1 MGSSPIVVIHGF
13 SKITHVR
20 TTEGELPG
28 CARPWGHRHGPV
40 ARAADPPDA
49 PHPLVAPG
57 LRRLVRVAENRC
69 LPWVSYGLTMGSP
82 AVAGPNVVAFTV
94 GVPSSVVARHLRHA
108 SVSAG
113 VTHVQSAPETRLRA
127 TTAGHDATGV
137 GTAGTRP
144 TRPRQRRHRAAA
156 AVYARAAAA
165 VYARAAA
172 AVYARAAEH
181 HTVDFEMAHRVA
193 EAFSAAPR
201 SSSGARVESAY
212 AALGEQA
219 CRHFRFLTSD
229 ESRNPIRVVFTD
241 SPAPYTN
248 AHELSASV
256 RLDRVLELCPAQ
268 RDRDRRHPRLDTSTG
283 GTYDQFR
290 AVHDII
296 SHGWLGHAFDRDGEF
311 SAWLAEHH
319 FYTGLARW
327 ALATELHGGHSVRWT
342 TGEPAD
348 HKAIL
353 LGPTLLTASRRARR
367 DSPSHRS

>member
-1 MGSSPIVVIHGF
+1 MGSSPIVVVHGF
-13 SKITHVR
+13 SNITHLPTSER
-20 TTEGELPG
+20 ELSG

-49 PHPLVAPG
+49 PHPLVAPV
-57 LRRLVRVAENRC
+57 LRRLVRDAENRP
-69 LPWVSYGLTMGSP
+69 LPWVSYGLTMGSS
-82 AVAGPNVVAFTV
+82 AVAIPNVVAFTV
-94 GVPSSVVARHLRHA
+94 GVPSSVVARYVRHA
-108 SVSAG
+108 SASPGA
-113 VTHVQSAPETRLRA
+113 THVPSTPETRLRA
-127 TTAGHDATGV
+127 TTACHDATGAR
-137 GTAGTRP
+137 TAGTRP
-144 TRPRQRRHRAAA
+144 TPPRQRRHGTAA
-156 AVYARAAAA
+156 AVYDRAAK
-165 VYARAAA
+165 
-172 AVYARAAEH
+172 H

-201 SSSGARVESAY
+201 SSTSARVESAY
-212 AALGEQA
+212 AALGAQA

-241 SPAPYTN
+241 SPEPYTN
-248 AHELSASV
+248 VHELSASV
-256 RLDRVLELCPAQ
+256 RLDRVLELCPAR
-268 RDRDRRHPRLDTSTG
+268 RDRDRRHPRLDTSIG

-290 AVHDII
+290 AVHDIV
-296 SHGWLGHAFDRDGEF
+296 SHGWLGHTFDRDGEF
-311 SAWLAEHH
+311 SAWLAEDH

-353 LGPTLLTASRRARR
+353 LDPTLLSASRRARR

>member
-1 MGSSPIVVIHGF
+1 
-13 SKITHVR
+13 
-20 TTEGELPG
+20 
-28 CARPWGHRHGPV
+28 
-40 ARAADPPDA
+40 
-49 PHPLVAPG
+49 
-57 LRRLVRVAENRC
+57 
-69 LPWVSYGLTMGSP
+69 
-82 AVAGPNVVAFTV
+82 
-94 GVPSSVVARHLRHA
+94 
-108 SVSAG
+108 
-113 VTHVQSAPETRLRA
+113 VQSAPETRLRA
-127 TTAGHDATGV
+127 TTAGHDATGA

-283 GTYDQFR
+283 GRVVGRRPRHAGPHLAPRCLSSSSRSPTRDR
-290 AVHDII
+290 A
-296 SHGWLGHAFDRDGEF
+296 
-311 SAWLAEHH
+311 
-319 FYTGLARW
+319 
-327 ALATELHGGHSVRWT
+327 
-342 TGEPAD
+342 
-348 HKAIL
+348 
-353 LGPTLLTASRRARR
+353 
-367 DSPSHRS
+367 